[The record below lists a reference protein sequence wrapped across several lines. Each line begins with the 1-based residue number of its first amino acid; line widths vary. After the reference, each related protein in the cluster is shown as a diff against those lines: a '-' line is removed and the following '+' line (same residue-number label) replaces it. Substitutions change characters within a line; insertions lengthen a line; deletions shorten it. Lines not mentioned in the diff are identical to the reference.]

1 MRFED
6 LEVWKRSSRLCVDL
20 YKTLVDLKD
29 YAFKDQLCRAGLSV
43 PCNIAEGIERNST
56 KDTIRFLRIAKGS
69 CGELR
74 TQVYI
79 GQKIGYIPP
88 EKGKHWVQETKEIS
102 AMLMGLIKHK
112 EGGGSREQEAGKKES
127 APSSPVP

>member
-20 YKTLVDLKD
+20 YRTLAALKD
-29 YAFKDQLCRAGLSV
+29 YSFKDQLCRAGLSI
-43 PCNIAEGIERNST
+43 PSNIAEGIERNSK

-112 EGGGSREQEAGKKES
+112 EGRENRKQGTEKKKP
-127 APSSPVP
+127 AP